1 MKAKI
6 LDKYISVCQQYKIDP
21 KKQVEEYLSD
31 KEIEE
36 NTIFNTEAVNLI
48 FPGNISINF
57 NRKLQ
62 NQDVHPI
69 LSSFMSFGNNIMIVD
84 LSYNLLDSKAGVYLQ
99 KLFEITENIVSI
111 NLRGNQLNDVAI
123 AKFFPSLVKKPY
135 LKSIDLNT
143 NHISN
148 IGVMKINELL
158 YHNSE
163 LEILNL
169 GHNLYDWDGILALMV
184 TLKAVNKT
192 LKILN
197 IDDPSFKHFDQ
208 DFFHHIGKMLYS
220 NRSLDKLSLRFNK
233 IRSEGS
239 DIIFTHL
246 KNNIYLTTLDLSC
259 NQICLDGMN
268 CISILLGI
276 TTSLRSLNLG
286 SNQIHDKGAKIL
298 ALGIANN
305 KSLQFLDITNNGIRE
320 EGLIMICDAFELNE
334 SIRIFKIFKGN
345 FWSKKTMESY
355 KSVIDKKSD
364 IITDFEIYYDQS
376 FEKEIQIAHV
386 EIKNEDEEEFLVPS

>member
-6 LDKYISVCQQYKIDP
+6 LDKYLSVCQQYKIDP
-21 KKQVEEYLSD
+21 KKQVEDYLND
-31 KEIEE
+31 KDIEE
-36 NTIFNTEAVNLI
+36 STIFNTEAVNLI
-48 FPGNISINF
+48 FPGNIPLNF
-57 NRKLQ
+57 NRKFQ

-69 LSSFMSFGNNIMIVD
+69 LSSFMSFGKNIMIID
-84 LSYNLLDSKAGVYLQ
+84 LSYNLLDDKAGVYLQ

-111 NLRGNQLNDVAI
+111 NLRGNQLDDKAVGT
-123 AKFFPSLVKKPY
+123 FFPSLVKKSY

-143 NHISN
+143 NHINN
-148 IGVMKINELL
+148 IGIMKINELL

-169 GHNLYDWDGILALMV
+169 GHNLYGWDGILALMV
-184 TLKAVNKT
+184 TLKAVNKS

-246 KNNIYLTTLDLSC
+246 KNNVYLTTLDLSS

-305 KSLQFLDITNNGIRE
+305 KSLQFLDLTNNGIRQ
-320 EGLIMICDAFELNE
+320 EGLVCICEAFELNE

-345 FWSKKTMESY
+345 FWGKVAIESF
-355 KSVIDKKSD
+355 KLVIDKKTD

-376 FEKEIQIAHV
+376 IDKEIQIAYLEV
-386 EIKNEDEEEFLVPS
+386 KTEDEEEYLVPN